1 MKINEI
7 VCKTALSASKLP
19 GLNYALNPYRG
30 CEHNCVY
37 CYAPAVL
44 KEKRKWGSFVDVKRN
59 LPNIL
64 AKELKKK
71 KKGRVGIG
79 TVTDAYQPAEKK
91 YEITRRC
98 LEILLKHDFPVCIQT
113 KSSLVLRDVDLIKK
127 FSDMEVGFTIT
138 TIDDKARKKYE
149 MCSSSVEERL
159 NALRI
164 LGENN
169 IHTWVFIGPVMP
181 YITEKNIDKLIEN
194 IAKVRVKNVIVDKLN
209 LKPGMWEK
217 IKTFL
222 LEYYPELMQEY
233 EAILFTKNDY
243 FEKVENKIFMICEEY
258 GIKCEKAF

>member
-7 VCKTALSASKLP
+7 TCKTGLSASRLP
-19 GLNYALNPYRG
+19 GLDYALNPYRG

-44 KEKRKWGSFVDVKRN
+44 KEKRRWGSFVDVKRN

-71 KKGRVGIG
+71 EKGRIGIG

-91 YEITRRC
+91 YGITRRC

-113 KSSLVLRDVDLIKK
+113 KSSLILRDVDILKK
-127 FSDMEVGFTIT
+127 FSEKEIGFTIT
-138 TIDDKARKKYE
+138 TIDDEIRKKYE
-149 MCSSSVEERL
+149 PYSSSVEERL

-194 IAKVRVKNVIVDKLN
+194 IAKAGVKNVLVDRLN
-209 LKPGMWEK
+209 LKLGMWEK
-217 IKTFL
+217 IKNFL
-222 LEYYPELMQEY
+222 SKNYPELIPEY
-233 EAILFTKNDY
+233 ERILFTKNDY